1 MLVVVAVMAL
11 IAGLQAGREERP
23 VLAVAAPRASDPE
36 LARCRGAGEAALV
49 DAACQRAW
57 RQARERFFARSSS

>member
-11 IAGLQAGREERP
+11 IAGLRAGQGEGP
-23 VLAVAAPRASDPE
+23 VLAVAQRAPDPE
-36 LARCRGAGEAALV
+36 LARCRGTGEAALA

-57 RQARERFFARSSS
+57 RRARERFFARSSS